1 MNIKKQSKNYD
12 IETRIDELLEAKS
25 KREARKITRE
35 TMSREL
41 GLSLQ
46 SITNWALDNLT
57 RFDETQII
65 SFCLYFDCSPG
76 DLFVMKKLS
85 DEDQTDPEDE
95 SRLVAVA

>member
-25 KREARKITRE
+25 QREDRRITRE
-35 TMSREL
+35 TMNREL

-57 RFDETQII
+57 RFDETQMIT
-65 SFCLYFDCSPG
+65 FCLYFDCQPG
-76 DLFVMKKLS
+76 DLFTLKKVKD
-85 DEDQTDPEDE
+85 DEPEDE
-95 SRLVAVA
+95 EEVSLIAVA

>member
-1 MNIKKQSKNYD
+1 MNIKKQSRSYD
-12 IETRIDELLEAKS
+12 IETRVDELLEAKS
-25 KREARKITRE
+25 QREGRKITRE

-57 RFDETQII
+57 RFDETQMI

-76 DLFVMKKLS
+76 DLFVLKRVK
-85 DEDQTDPEDE
+85 EDDDPDTEDE
-95 SRLVAVA
+95 PELIAVA